1 MVLPTT
7 AQEATMKQDELR
19 PDTLGQLIEGGTVFT
34 AADGRTL
41 ILGDTDT
48 VAFQDDFGWQVAENV
63 FWNHV
68 EDVDFSDQILKRYAR
83 SWIHDNGSRVRRE
96 MAVEVADAYSIPYND
111 AVRVVEHISNAVI
124 TID

>member
-1 MVLPTT
+1 
-7 AQEATMKQDELR
+7 MKQSELR
-19 PDTLGQLIEGGTVFT
+19 PDTLGQLIESGTVFK

-63 FWNHV
+63 FWNNV
-68 EDVDFSDQILKRYAR
+68 EDADFNDQILKRHAR
-83 SWIHDNGSRVRRE
+83 SWIHDNGSRTRPG
-96 MAVEVADAYSIPYND
+96 MAAEVSAVYGITHAD
-111 AVRVVEHISNAVI
+111 AVRVVEHIENAVI